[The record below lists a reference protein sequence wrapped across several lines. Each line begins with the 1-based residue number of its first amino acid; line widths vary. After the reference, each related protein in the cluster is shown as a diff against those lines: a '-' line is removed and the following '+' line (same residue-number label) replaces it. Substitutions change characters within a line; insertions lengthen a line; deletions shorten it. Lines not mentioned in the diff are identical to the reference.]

1 VLGGRV
7 ARGVLGGRVAR
18 GVLGGRVARGVLG
31 GRVARGVLG
40 GRVARGVL
48 GGRVARWVFGGR
60 KSLGAVASVAGVIV
74 AAIVLAIPTDGG
86 EAGAALGL
94 DSSSHVGGTSTTSAG
109 QAFNGLAAVGA
120 LFGYSGGKLGAH
132 FCTASVVHSHGGD
145 LAVTAAHCVT
155 GNAAQIVFIPGYAN
169 GKAPYGIWRV
179 AQVYTD
185 LAWKSSQD
193 PDDDVAFLR
202 LSTASDGVP
211 IEDITG
217 SERLGTSESAGTLVQ
232 VIGYPDG
239 ANQPVW
245 CVNWTK
251 SFSPTQLQFD
261 CDGYTD
267 GTSGGP
273 FLSDV
278 SSASGEGTI
287 IGVIGGYEQGGL
299 TPSVSYA
306 SVFGTEVA
314 ALYQTAVADG

>member
-1 VLGGRV
+1 VLSGRS
-7 ARGVLGGRVAR
+7 AIGVLGGRSAI
-18 GVLGGRVARGVLG
+18 GVLGGRM
-31 GRVARGVLG
+31 
-40 GRVARGVL
+40 
-48 GGRVARWVFGGR
+48 ARWVLDGR
-60 KSLGAVASVAGVIV
+60 KRLGAVASVAGVIV

-94 DSSSHVGGTSTTSAG
+94 APSSRVAGTSTTSAG
-109 QAFNGLAAVGA
+109 QAFKGLAAVGA
-120 LFGYSGGKLGAH
+120 LFGYSDGKLGSH
-132 FCTASVVHSHGGD
+132 FCTASVVHSRGGD

-155 GNAAQIVFIPGYAN
+155 GNPAQLAFIPGYAN

-179 AQVYTD
+179 TQIYTD
-185 LAWKSSQD
+185 QAWKSAQD

-202 LSTASDGVP
+202 LSAATDGVP

-217 SERLGTSESAGTLVQ
+217 AERLGTSESAGTLVQ

-239 ANQPVW
+239 ASQPVW

-251 SFSPTQLQFD
+251 SFSPTQLEFD
-261 CDGYTD
+261 CAGYTD

-278 SSASGEGTI
+278 SGTSGEGTI

-299 TPSVSYA
+299 SPSVSYA
-306 SVFGTEVA
+306 SVFGAEVA
-314 ALYQTAVADG
+314 ALYQTAATAG